1 MTKYPEGE
9 HADLH
14 LETENSAADEAEAEA
29 EATTAEVEG
38 EEDWPEDE
46 YRVHLED
53 PAAGAKA
60 LVALLGSI
68 AAVALCVAAIVVGR
82 KLASKD

>member
-14 LETENSAADEAEAEA
+14 RETENSAADEAEA

-38 EEDWPEDE
+38 EEWPEDE

-60 LVALLGSI
+60 LVALLGSV
-68 AAVALCVAAIVVGR
+68 AAVALCVTAIIVGR

>member
-14 LETENSAADEAEAEA
+14 RETENSAADEA

-38 EEDWPEDE
+38 EEEWPEDE

-60 LVALLGSI
+60 LVALLGSV
-68 AAVALCVAAIVVGR
+68 AAVALCVTAIIVGR
-82 KLASKD
+82 KLAIKD

>member
-14 LETENSAADEAEAEA
+14 RETENSAADEA

-38 EEDWPEDE
+38 EEEWPEDE

-60 LVALLGSI
+60 LVALLGSV
-68 AAVALCVAAIVVGR
+68 AAVALCVTAIIVGR